1 MMESR
6 SVVDRCYEVTSW
18 GMELTE
24 KGNSGTFGVGGNFLY
39 FDYSGYMSIHLPKLI
54 KLHT

>member
-6 SVVDRCYEVTSW
+6 SVVDRGYEVTSW
-18 GMELTE
+18 GRELTE